1 MTDKV
6 VTERDAD
13 VLVILIHNPPI
24 NAESFDVRRG
34 ILDAIEVLAG
44 DASRGD
50 LTARS
55 SSVES
60 R

>member
-1 MTDKV
+1 MTGKV
-6 VTERDAD
+6 VTERDRD
-13 VLVILIHNPPI
+13 VLVILVNNPPI
-24 NAESFDVRRG
+24 NAGSFDVRRG
-34 ILDAIEVLAG
+34 IDAIEVLAG
-44 DASRGD
+44 DASRGH

>member
-6 VTERDAD
+6 LTERDGD
-13 VLVILIHNPPI
+13 VLVILINNPPI
-24 NAESFDVRRG
+24 NAGSFDVRRG
-34 ILDAIEVLAG
+34 IPDAIEVLAG

-50 LTARS
+50 LTALS